1 MRLEGSCHCGK
12 VRFSVEA
19 PEPVPYLRCFCSI
32 CRKTAGSGGFG
43 INLGARVE
51 GMVIEGEEH
60 IRVYD
65 PASKRAGGR
74 PGGGPGGSGRR
85 FCGHCGAPLWNW
97 DANWPGLIHP
107 HAGAIDT
114 SLPVPPAHVDMML
127 GSAMAWATAGL
138 AAPEKAFDDYP
149 DEALADWH
157 RRHGLTSG

>member
-12 VRFSVEA
+12 VRFSLDA

-43 INLGARVE
+43 INLGARVAA
-51 GMVIEGEEH
+51 MMIEGEEH

-65 PASKRAGGR
+65 PVGGR
-74 PGGGPGGSGRR
+74 TDGSGRR
-85 FCGHCGAPLWNW
+85 FCGHCGSPLWNW
-97 DANWPGLIHP
+97 DATWPDLIHP

-114 SLPVPPAHVDMML
+114 PLPAPPAHVDIML
-127 GSAMAWATAGL
+127 DSMVNWARTGL
-138 AAPEKAFDDYP
+138 AEPERAFDDYP

-157 RRHGLTSG
+157 QRHGLASD